1 MSGNY
6 GYIGNNPGSSS
17 VIVARQSFSPS
28 GLTTTFTFFS
38 GYSVGYL
45 DAYLNGARLIEGQ
58 DYIASNGSTVDIVG
72 AATTGDVLE
81 LVAYKAF
88 NTVVALTYAPGN
100 FAVGGDL
107 SVNGTTT
114 LRSTS
119 ASNLA
124 VTGITTLGSVSAGIV
139 SATTYYGD
147 GSKLSNIVSGVGIQS
162 AGTTIGTGITTLNF
176 AGAGNTF
183 SVSGSTATI
192 TISGGSG
199 GGATISTTAPSNP
212 TNGQQWFDSSV
223 GNTYVWYASQNVWVV
238 SQTYGY

>member
-1 MSGNY
+1 MTR
-6 GYIGNNPGSSS
+6 
-17 VIVARQSFSPS
+17 ARD
-28 GLTTTFTFFS
+28 L
-38 GYSVGYL
+38 
-45 DAYLNGARLIEGQ
+45 ARLPNSQAISV
-58 DYIASNGSTVDIVG
+58 DSNLNVG
-72 AATTGDVLE
+72 I
-81 LVAYKAF
+81 
-88 NTVVALTYAPGN
+88 
-100 FAVGGDL
+100 
-107 SVNGTTT
+107 GTT
-114 LRSTS
+114 
-119 ASNLA
+119 AP
-124 VTGITTLGSVSAGIV
+124 TTKLNVVGVV
-139 SATTYYGD
+139 SATEFYGTNLTSGNVIISSGIITATSGVVTYYGD